1 MAAQTQ
7 NRPNRHTMFRMPE
20 PRFYHVLFHNDDTT
34 TMEFVVMVLKTIF
47 RKSAEEAQNLMM
59 KVHTEGSAIAGTYS
73 RDIAESKVKKTTKL
87 ARANGFPLELTI
99 EEA

>member
-1 MAAQTQ
+1 MPQTQ
-7 NRPNRHTMFRMPE
+7 HTPNKHTMFRMPE
-20 PRFYHVLFHNDDTT
+20 PSFYHVLFHNDDTT
-34 TMEFVVMVLKTIF
+34 TMDFVVMVLKSIF
-47 RKSAEEAQNLMM
+47 RKSQPEAENLMM

-73 RDIAESKVKKTTKL
+73 LDIAESKVKKTHKL